1 MTRIAT
7 GAMPP
12 APAAPTEAADRRIA
26 CSLAKGGGLLYK
38 AVSHY
43 NCNGGGAT
51 IREYVVAT
59 SSVPFPPSAS
69 IFRTFFKYHGRIA
82 FFAYTKTASRGNTGT
97 RSAGDRTEIGVFPV
111 SACSSRKS
119 RNTTRQPALLWP
131 DGEHCLL
138 ASGRPSLR
146 SGRAQNKRKPKRVYS
161 PGGASSG
168 VPGRGVAEKRTFFAL
183 VALMSIIE

>member
-1 MTRIAT
+1 MLCHQHPQH
-7 GAMPP
+7 PP
-12 APAAPTEAADRRIA
+12 RRPTAVLPARLQKEGGSFIKLLPIITVTAVAPLYGNMWSRP
-26 CSLAKGGGLLYK
+26 LLF
-38 AVSHY
+38 A
-43 NCNGGGAT
+43 
-51 IREYVVAT
+51 
-59 SSVPFPPSAS
+59 PFPPSAS

-168 VPGRGVAEKRTFFAL
+168 VPGRGVAEKLTFFAL

>member
-38 AVSHY
+38 AIP
-43 NCNGGGAT
+43 T
-51 IREYVVAT
+51 ITVTAVAPLYGNMW
-59 SSVPFPPSAS
+59 SRPLLFPFPPPLRFSEP
-69 IFRTFFKYHGRIA
+69 FFKYHWRIA

-168 VPGRGVAEKRTFFAL
+168 VPGRGVAEKLTFFAL